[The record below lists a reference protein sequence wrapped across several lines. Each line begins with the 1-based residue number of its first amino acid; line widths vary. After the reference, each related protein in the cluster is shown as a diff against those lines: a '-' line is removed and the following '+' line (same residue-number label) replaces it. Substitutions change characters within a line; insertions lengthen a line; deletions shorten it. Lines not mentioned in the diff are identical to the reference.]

1 MSDSVYSW
9 QDFAVWLIVAIA
21 LVYLWRKL
29 GPGPRPKKTQF
40 IPLEDLKRRPR

>member
-1 MSDSVYSW
+1 MYSW
-9 QDFAVWLIVAIA
+9 QDVVVWLIVAGA

-40 IPLEDLKRRPR
+40 IPLKNVKRR